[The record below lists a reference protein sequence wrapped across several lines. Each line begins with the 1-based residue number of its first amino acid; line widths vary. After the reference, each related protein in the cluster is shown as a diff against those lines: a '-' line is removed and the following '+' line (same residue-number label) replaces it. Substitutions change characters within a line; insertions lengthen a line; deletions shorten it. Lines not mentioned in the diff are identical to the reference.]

1 MSLALR
7 GDKHSV
13 WQYSRTTLDQTVKQK
28 EVLGL
33 GEVSELQSSQ
43 AASRLGTFP
52 RTVEIRRPAG
62 RLDRDGGEAAAA
74 VGWWQ
79 RAPPSPAREPPPGRA
94 ARLKPDT

>member
-33 GEVSELQSSQ
+33 GEVSELRSSQ

-52 RTVEIRRPAG
+52 RTVEIR

-94 ARLKPDT
+94 TRLKPDT